1 MNVTVEKKDHNMAVL
16 TIEIPAEKFA
26 EAIEKAYL
34 KQKNR
39 ISVPGFRKGRAP
51 RRMIQKMYGAAVFF
65 EEAANILLQST
76 YEDAAKESGEQIVS
90 RPQIDITQIEEGK
103 PFIYTA
109 TVALRPEI
117 TLGQYKGVEIPK
129 KEITVSEEEIMAEID
144 KEREQN
150 ARDIDVD
157 DRAVLNND
165 RIKLDFD
172 GSVDG
177 EAFEGGKAEDFDL
190 TVGSGSFIPGF
201 EDQIIGKNIG
211 EEFDVNVTFPE
222 DYHVEE
228 LRGKSAVF
236 KYKVKSISEH
246 QVPELNDDFVQ
257 DVSEVNT
264 VEEYKA
270 DVEKKIRERKEAARK
285 TEIETVAVRE
295 AVKNAT
301 MDVPEEMINEQAQRL
316 ADEYAQRFQSQGM
329 TMEQYFQITGMNPQ
343 SFREQMKP
351 QAMERIRN
359 SLLLEAVV
367 KAENI
372 EISDETLDEELGR
385 MAEAYRMEK
394 EKLDDLMGEEGK
406 DQLKKDLAVQEAAKL
421 IAQTA
426 VEVEMSEEPEEK
438 VDLEET
444 PAEN

>member
-236 KYKVKSISEH
+236 KCKVKSISEH

>member
-1 MNVTVEKKDHNMAVL
+1 MSVTVEKKENNMAVL
-16 TIEIPAEKFA
+16 TIEVPADEFV
-26 EAIEKAYL
+26 EALEKAYL
-34 KQKNR
+34 KQKGR
-39 ISVPGFRKGRAP
+39 ITLPGFRKGKAP
-51 RRMIQKMYGAAVFF
+51 RKMIQKMYGAGVFF
-65 EEAANILLQST
+65 EEAANIILQET
-76 YEDAAKESGEQIVS
+76 YDDAAKESGEQIVS

-236 KYKVKSISEH
+236 KCKVKSISEH

-359 SLLLEAVV
+359 SLLL
-367 KAENI
+367 KR
-372 EISDETLDEELGR
+372 L
-385 MAEAYRMEK
+385 
-394 EKLDDLMGEEGK
+394 
-406 DQLKKDLAVQEAAKL
+406 
-421 IAQTA
+421 
-426 VEVEMSEEPEEK
+426 
-438 VDLEET
+438 
-444 PAEN
+444 

>member
-1 MNVTVEKKDHNMAVL
+1 
-16 TIEIPAEKFA
+16 
-26 EAIEKAYL
+26 
-34 KQKNR
+34 
-39 ISVPGFRKGRAP
+39 
-51 RRMIQKMYGAAVFF
+51 MYGAAVFF

-236 KYKVKSISEH
+236 KCKVKSISEH

-285 TEIETVAVRE
+285 TEIETIAVRE